1 MNKEIDEIM
10 MKYLGMDFEEASQTY
25 GCFGLNANKRECKTQ
40 FVSPS
45 LIAAMV
51 KEIEVV
57 ERMNRGFDVMLVKD
71 LECVVSDRLRYGVE
85 GAFSVEN
92 DRYKINVT
100 ITDKRKGE
108 EE

>member
-1 MNKEIDEIM
+1 
-10 MKYLGMDFEEASQTY
+10 
-25 GCFGLNANKRECKTQ
+25 
-40 FVSPS
+40 
-45 LIAAMV
+45 
-51 KEIEVV
+51 
-57 ERMNRGFDVMLVKD
+57 MNREFDVMLVKD
-71 LECVVSDRLRYGVE
+71 LECVVSDRLRYMERVRTRLGTNYSGVE

>member
-25 GCFGLNANKRECKTQ
+25 GCVGLNANKRECKTQ

-45 LIAAMV
+45 LIAALV

-71 LECVVSDRLRYGVE
+71 LECVVSDRLRYMERVRTRLGTNYRLIE
-85 GAFSVEN
+85 RNA
-92 DRYKINVT
+92 
-100 ITDKRKGE
+100 
-108 EE
+108 

>member
-1 MNKEIDEIM
+1 
-10 MKYLGMDFEEASQTY
+10 
-25 GCFGLNANKRECKTQ
+25 
-40 FVSPS
+40 
-45 LIAAMV
+45 
-51 KEIEVV
+51 
-57 ERMNRGFDVMLVKD
+57 MNREFDVMLVKD